1 LAAEAQE
8 PPGKK
13 RCLAGDFC
21 FGPVLTAGLLNVF
34 GIGVQARMDYWG
46 FAFDYQFISLGYK
59 DVDGDLGLITIEG
72 RVFPF
77 GNAFYLSTG
86 FAWQNVALET
96 TITGTVEGVPVSV
109 DARGSVNVPVF
120 KIGLGVGGRD
130 GFVFGADIGIGFRL
144 AEADVTLETN
154 VDEASLP
161 EPIRVEYVKRKAQF
175 RQAANEW
182 VESLPFTVQLNI
194 LRLSYL
200 F

>member
-1 LAAEAQE
+1 
-8 PPGKK
+8 
-13 RCLAGDFC
+13 
-21 FGPVLTAGLLNVF
+21 VLTAGLLNVF
-34 GIGVQARMDYWG
+34 GIGLQARTDYWG

-77 GNAFYLSTG
+77 GNAFFLSSG

-96 TITGTVEGVPVSV
+96 TVSGTVEGVKVSV

-130 GFVFGADIGIGFRL
+130 GFVFGLDLGIGFRL
-144 AEADVTLETN
+144 SSADVKLETN

-161 EPIRVEYVKRKAQF
+161 EPIKSEFIKTKAEF
-175 RQAANEW
+175 RQAANKW
-182 VESLPFTVQLNI
+182 VESLPFTVQLNL

>member
-1 LAAEAQE
+1 
-8 PPGKK
+8 
-13 RCLAGDFC
+13 
-21 FGPVLTAGLLNVF
+21 
-34 GIGVQARMDYWG
+34 
-46 FAFDYQFISLGYK
+46 
-59 DVDGDLGLITIEG
+59 
-72 RVFPF
+72 VFPF
-77 GNAFYLSTG
+77 GNAVFLSTG

-96 TITGTVEGVPVSV
+96 TVSGTVEGVLVSV

-130 GFVFGADIGIGFRL
+130 GFVFGLDLGIGFRL
-144 AEADVTLETN
+144 GSADVKLETN
-154 VDEASLP
+154 VDEDTLP
-161 EPIRVEYVKRKAQF
+161 EPIKSEFIKTKAQF